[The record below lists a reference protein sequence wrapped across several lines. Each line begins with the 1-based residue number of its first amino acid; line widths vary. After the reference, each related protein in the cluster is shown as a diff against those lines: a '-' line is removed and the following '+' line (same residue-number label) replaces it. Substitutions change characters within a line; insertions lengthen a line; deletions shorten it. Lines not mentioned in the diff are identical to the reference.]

1 MRTISFEGHTL
12 DTIRNFP
19 DEARQRA
26 GYELD
31 RVQRD
36 LEPENWKPFN
46 TVGQGVREIRVQVG
60 TQYRV
65 MYIAKFVD
73 KVHVLH
79 AFQKK
84 TQKTAK
90 SDIDYAKKIL
100 KEVIQREKDND

>member
-1 MRTISFEGHTL
+1 MRTISFEGRSL
-12 DTIRNFP
+12 EVIRGFP
-19 DEARQRA
+19 DNARQRA
-26 GYELD
+26 GYDLD

-46 TVGQGVREIRVQVG
+46 RVGQGVREIRVQVG

-65 MYIAKFVD
+65 MYVTKFEG

-84 TQKTAK
+84 SQKTAK
-90 SDIDYAKKIL
+90 SDIDYAKKIFKAL
-100 KEVIQREKDND
+100 IQREKSND